1 MKPSCVVH
9 CDWSIA
15 DEKRWMTVA
24 RRKGNDWLIS
34 EPQKVGPTTTLFD
47 RATAQNQENGCVFF
61 GFDFPI
67 GVPSTYGEKT
77 GFSNFRDL
85 LDVLGHDEWSD
96 WFRPADKPLEIS
108 LRRPFYPARS
118 GGTLQAHLFE
128 GLGIGKENLLR
139 LCERP
144 APGLSPPSMLF
155 WTMGASQVGKAA
167 IAGWR
172 ELIQPF
178 RQRIG
183 IWPFDGGLADLFRA
197 QKIVVAESYPADAYA
212 KIGIPRSPVWSKRRQ
227 EDRQRFAPTIQQWFA
242 ARPDL
247 QPDDGLLEMIDDG
260 FGSDASGEDRFD
272 ALMGLFPMI
281 EIVEGRHTEGVP
293 DLVGCRDWEGWIL
306 GRSLTARGDEA
317 PMSSRFIST
326 SLEDMT
332 GGIDAAV
339 RQHGG
344 ASPDGDMGM
353 TSGRY
358 YSNMGGL
365 PGQTE
370 LLSSK
375 ATFKTAYAVIP
386 KRVMS
391 DIVTSVLPHWDATR
405 AWIIARPMTGFSE
418 TFAQYIMEVAP
429 GGGSERPEPNAAAQ
443 AAIFV
448 VEGEMTIVL
457 DGTTHHLREGSFAYL
472 PAGAKWTL
480 KNNSQSLA
488 KFHWVRKKFQAVE
501 GLELPP
507 AIFSH
512 EDDHQLSAMPDT
524 DGKWATTRFIDP
536 ADVRYD
542 MHLNIVTFQPGALI
556 PFMETHVM
564 EHGLYVLEG
573 KAVYRLNDDWV
584 EVEAGDFM
592 WLRAFCPQACYAGGP
607 GRFRY
612 LLYKD
617 VNRHVDL
624 W

>member
-1 MKPSCVVH
+1 MKPSIIVH
-9 CDWSIA
+9 CDWSISA
-15 DEKRWMTVA
+15 QKRWMAVA
-24 RRKGNDWLIS
+24 SRVGNVWSLAAPED
-34 EPQKVGPTTTLFD
+34 VGPTGSLFD
-47 RATAQNQENGCVFF
+47 RIEARRRDSGCLFF

-67 GVPSTYGEKT
+67 GVPSAYGEQT
-77 GFSNFRDL
+77 GLTDFRAL
-85 LDVLGHDEWSD
+85 LDVAGRDDWAD
-96 WFRPADKPLEIS
+96 WFVPAGQVQDIS
-108 LRRPFYPARS
+108 IQRPFYPARP
-118 GGTLQAHLFE
+118 GGTLRVHLTE
-128 GLGIGKENLLR
+128 GLGLDAHALLR
-139 LCERP
+139 ACERP
-144 APGLSPPSMLF
+144 QPGLPSPTMLF
-155 WTMGASQVGKAA
+155 WTLGPSQVGKAA

-172 ELIQPF
+172 EIIQPN
-178 RQRIG
+178 RQAVAL
-183 IWPFDGGLADLFRA
+183 WPFDGALNELLEQQD
-197 QKIVVAESYPADAYA
+197 IVLAESYPADAYA
-212 KIGIPRSPVWSKRRQ
+212 MVGLPRKPVWSKGRQ
-227 EDRQRFAPTIQQWFA
+227 EDRLRFAPLLLRWLNERRNLQA
-242 ARPDL
+242 NPDL
-247 QPDDGLLEMIDDG
+247 LTMIEDG
-260 FGSDASGEDRFD
+260 FGADINGEDRFD
-272 ALMGLFPMI
+272 ALLGLFAML
-281 EIVEGRHTEGVP
+281 EIVEGKHAEGAP
-293 DLVGCRDWEGWIL
+293 NEPAIRQWEGWIL
-306 GRSLTARGDEA
+306 GRQPAAASGA
-317 PMSSRFIST
+317 PASVSSRFIST
-326 SLEDMT
+326 SLEDKT
-332 GGIDAAV
+332 VLNDAPPWLA
-339 RQHGG
+339 R
-344 ASPDGDMGM
+344 AFADGETGM
-353 TSGRY
+353 TTGRY
-358 YSNMGGL
+358 YSGMGGL
-365 PGQTE
+365 PGQNE

-443 AAIFV
+443 GAIFV
-448 VEGEMTIVL
+448 VEGEMTITL
-457 DGTTHHLREGSFAYL
+457 DGKAHDLREGSFAYL
-472 PAGAKWTL
+472 PAGSKWSL
-480 KNNSQSLA
+480 KNNSQGLA
-488 KFHWVRKKFQAVE
+488 KFHWVRKKFQVVE

-512 EDDHQLSAMPDT
+512 EDSHELSAMPDT
-524 DGKWATTRFIDP
+524 EGKWATTRFIDP

-542 MHLNIVTFQPGALI
+542 MHLNIVTFQPGAII